1 MKVIDNSPIDV
12 PAVGKLV
19 TENHA
24 LGQLDDCCLYVLPT
38 KEKTFADKAREIF
51 EGFLEKDK
59 KYNLNTYDFM
69 VLESMPAMD
78 NHAILKKAIEEVDCD
93 FIMPLF
99 RPSKP
104 DKQYLLVKTDE
115 DRLFTDLGLILYTAE
130 RIGEHSV
137 VELMKMYAVEETE
150 TFYDDVREAVKSEKF
165 WKNYLAS
172 IVSDMFQPTFGMRA
186 SLPKIREI
194 LKIDGVITHQKKKE
208 MIERMKENIYKY
220 RKDRDKEADAELT
233 YVLNSLDIDSLKM
246 VLAKMSKKQVEMFC
260 HASNPQLL
268 AEESTMKLEIRPF
281 KNIDKTLKTDGRY
294 RLFLHKNMDQIQVH
308 FSRRDSFILYL
319 IYIID
324 KYKRD
329 EVDSLNIEDHRTQ
342 FCKLYQT
349 VYGNSG
355 ETQFDSMVNRTNK
368 DGETRQAQIKQCY
381 MDIRY
386 SVSEGCE
393 KLRELPAPFI
403 LADAQDHLYVQKSK
417 IILPQKIIDMM

>member
-19 TENHA
+19 TESHA
-24 LGQLDDCCLYVLPT
+24 LGQLDDCCLYVLPSVGQELT
-38 KEKTFADKAREIF
+38 EKAKKLF
-51 EGFLEKDK
+51 EEYLERDK
-59 KYNLNTYDFM
+59 KYDLNTYDFK
-69 VLESMPAMD
+69 VLESMPTMD
-78 NHAILKKAIEEVDCD
+78 NHAVLKKALDEEKYD
-93 FIMPLF
+93 FLMPLF
-99 RPSKP
+99 RPNKP
-104 DKQYLLVKTDE
+104 EKQYLLVKTDE

-130 RIGEHSV
+130 RISKHSV
-137 VELMKMYAVEETE
+137 IELMRIYALEETD
-150 TFYDDVREAVKSEKF
+150 TFCNEMKDIVKSEKF
-165 WKNYLAS
+165 WKNY
-172 IVSDMFQPTFGMRA
+172 IVSVAKGIFQPTMGMRA
-186 SLPKIREI
+186 SLPKIKDV
-194 LKIDGVITHQKKKE
+194 LKIEGIITHQKKKK

-260 HASNPQLL
+260 HAVNPQQL

-324 KYKRD
+324 KYKKD

-342 FCKLYQT
+342 FCKLYET
-349 VYGNSG
+349 VYGVSG
-355 ETQFDSMVNRTNK
+355 ETQFDSMVKRTNK